1 MARHV
6 AWSSAPGGPRTST
19 LDLVSPGLTL
29 ITGPEGRPGGDWPV
43 GPGGP
48 PVTVRRV
55 DSMAAW
61 GLGLHGGAAL
71 LVRPD
76 ATLAA
81 WLAPEAPVHTSA
93 ELPSLEAGSPAPA

>member
-1 MARHV
+1 MAAAH
-6 AWSSAPGGPRTST
+6 ST
-19 LDLVSPGLTL
+19 LDLVSPGLTM
-29 ITGPEGRPGGDWPV
+29 ITGPEGRPDGEWPV
-43 GPGGP
+43 GRGGP
-48 PVTVRRV
+48 PVSVRRV

-81 WLAPEAPVHTSA
+81 WLAPEAPVHPSA
-93 ELPSLEAGSPAPA
+93 GLPASRLGSPTLV